1 MKSIALPNT
10 YRQIIFIGL
19 IVLCTTPFISTPVAL
34 LLGIVLAQT
43 IGHPFIHL
51 NNKAT
56 KILLKV
62 AVVGLGFGMNLQ
74 AAIASSKQG
83 VLLAIGTITITLTA
97 GILLGKF
104 LKVKKNTRLLIASG
118 TAICGGSAIAAVSP
132 VLKANEE
139 EMSVSLGTV
148 FILNAIALF
157 LFPYI
162 GHLLHMTQN
171 HFGMWAAV
179 AIHDTS
185 SVVAAGQVYGHD
197 ALQTA
202 ITVKLARSL
211 WIIPLVFL
219 MMFLTKNKKS
229 KVKLPLFIL
238 GFILTMI
245 INTYVPSLSSVNHIL
260 SNLAKK
266 ILTITLFLIGAGL
279 TRERIK
285 AVGFKPLM
293 LGITLWT
300 IISLVSLFAVQNI
313 F

>member
-1 MKSIALPNT
+1 M
-10 YRQIIFIGL
+10 
-19 IVLCTTPFISTPVAL
+19 TPFISTPVAL
-34 LLGIVLAQT
+34 LLGIILAQT
-43 IGHPFIHL
+43 IGHPFVHL

-56 KILLKV
+56 KTLLKV

-83 VLLAIGTITITLTA
+83 ILLAIGTITITLTA

-104 LKVKKNTRLLIASG
+104 LKVNKNTRLLIASG

-139 EMSVSLGTV
+139 EMSVSLGAV

-162 GHLLHMTQN
+162 GHLLHMTQT

-238 GFILTMI
+238 GFILTMV
-245 INTYVPSLSSVNHIL
+245 INTYLPSFAAIDVTL

-266 ILTITLFLIGAGL
+266 LLTITLFLIGAGL
-279 TRERIK
+279 TRERVK

-293 LGITLWT
+293 LGVILWT